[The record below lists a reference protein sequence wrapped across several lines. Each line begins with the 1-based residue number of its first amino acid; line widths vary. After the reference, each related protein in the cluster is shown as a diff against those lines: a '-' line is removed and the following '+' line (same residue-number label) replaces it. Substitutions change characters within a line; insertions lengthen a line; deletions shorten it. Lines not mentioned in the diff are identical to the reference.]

1 MPDDLKISRLAV
13 RLDAALADTDAAMW
27 VQVARE
33 GNFKGYAGG
42 ASPFRFTRADLTA
55 MVRNVQSHPSFERG
69 PTGDPVGL
77 VIPWDY
83 NHASEQDPT
92 LGDLPVSGAPA
103 QAWTLDLEIRQGS
116 HGFFEL
122 WALTQFLEP
131 ARTYVR
137 SSMYQWASVAVTF
150 NAINPVSGE
159 DQGALITSI
168 ALTNTPFIE
177 GMQKLVASKQMF
189 PQHEGVSIPSVVGK
203 TTEVEQAASVAARK
217 LEDQTMGE
225 NTKVLASLLDVRE
238 TDEAVNGAVKE
249 TVELRKA
256 LVSVL
261 DVTAGC
267 TDEVLLKAAK
277 NSMDAREQLTKLF
290 TAMQLD
296 GGSDAI
302 ERVAELMTSAAQL
315 EEIMPELRNL
325 RAAKAESDEAIAAA
339 DVDQA
344 MASHNVPDAAR
355 EALLLFRTADADK
368 FAAKFPKVESAKP
381 DEQPPVAA
389 HLTRDAA
396 VDGNGAP
403 ITDGNVEAVPDGAI
417 DLATFDGANKTAR
430 ARTYLA
436 LNHKGWSDMTNENQ
450 FLLAV
455 SFKRQKHVI
464 DTTNT
469 PAA

>member
-1 MPDDLKISRLAV
+1 
-13 RLDAALADTDAAMW
+13 
-27 VQVARE
+27 
-33 GNFKGYAGG
+33 
-42 ASPFRFTRADLTA
+42 
-55 MVRNVQSHPSFERG
+55 
-69 PTGDPVGL
+69 
-77 VIPWDY
+77 
-83 NHASEQDPT
+83 
-92 LGDLPVSGAPA
+92 
-103 QAWTLDLEIRQGS
+103 
-116 HGFFEL
+116 
-122 WALTQFLEP
+122 
-131 ARTYVR
+131 
-137 SSMYQWASVAVTF
+137 
-150 NAINPVSGE
+150 
-159 DQGALITSI
+159 
-168 ALTNTPFIE
+168 
-177 GMQKLVASKQMF
+177 
-189 PQHEGVSIPSVVGK
+189 
-203 TTEVEQAASVAARK
+203 
-217 LEDQTMGE
+217 MGE